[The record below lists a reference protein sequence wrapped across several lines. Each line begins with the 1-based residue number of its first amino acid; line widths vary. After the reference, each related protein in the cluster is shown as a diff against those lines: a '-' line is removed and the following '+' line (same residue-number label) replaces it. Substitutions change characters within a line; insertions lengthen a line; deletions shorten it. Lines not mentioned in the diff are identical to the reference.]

1 MSENEEK
8 IKNQTKNQLKE
19 KENLDI
25 MFNNNTESYQ
35 IMKNQNI
42 KRDEKGKKKALINYE
57 EIKNNEEDIPQP
69 RTRKRSNSVDL
80 YKKHKR
86 EKERKKQLKKDST
99 KNIKENNIASASPDI
114 TNIQTKRPNQNSKYK
129 DKKVSFPKDFVT
141 VIDVESYK
149 QYNVENTSKDPF
161 DDLEFLKNINNINN
175 YNININ
181 INNNKDEDEGKER
194 VMCSCLIY

>member
-1 MSENEEK
+1 MSQ
-8 IKNQTKNQLKE
+8 NQETRNQLKE
-19 KENLDI
+19 NENLDI
-25 MFNNNTESYQ
+25 KFNNNTESYQ
-35 IMKNQNI
+35 IMKNQKVKI
-42 KRDEKGKKKALINYE
+42 DENGKKKALINYE
-57 EIKNNEEDIPQP
+57 EVDNNKEDIPLP

-86 EKERKKQLKKDST
+86 EREKKNKLKKNST
-99 KNIKENNIASASPDI
+99 KNVKESNTASPEDA
-114 TNIQTKRPNQNSKYK
+114 NSPTKRPNKNSKYK

-149 QYNVENTSKDPF
+149 QFNIENTSKDPF

-181 INNNKDEDEGKER
+181 INNKVEDDGKER
-194 VMCSCLIY
+194 VMCSCIIY

>member
-1 MSENEEK
+1 MSQNEES
-8 IKNQTKNQLKE
+8 KNQLKE
-19 KENLDI
+19 NENLDI
-25 MFNNNTESYQ
+25 KFNNNTESYQ
-35 IMKNQNI
+35 IMKNQKVKI
-42 KRDEKGKKKALINYE
+42 DENGKKKALINYE
-57 EIKNNEEDIPQP
+57 EVDNNKEDIPLP

-99 KNIKENNIASASPDI
+99 KSINENNIISASPEI
-114 TNIQTKRPNQNSKYK
+114 SNIQTKRPNQNSKYK

-149 QYNVENTSKDPF
+149 QFNIENTSKDPF
-161 DDLEFLKNINNINN
+161 DDLEFLQNINNINN

-181 INNNKDEDEGKER
+181 INNNKEEDDGKER

>member
-1 MSENEEK
+1 MSQNEEK
-8 IKNQTKNQLKE
+8 IIKKNQLKE
-19 KENLDI
+19 KENIDM

-35 IMKNQNI
+35 IMKNQNV

-57 EIKNNEEDIPQP
+57 EIKNDEDDIPQP

-99 KNIKENNIASASPDI
+99 KSINENNIISASPEI
-114 TNIQTKRPNQNSKYK
+114 SNIQTKRPNQNSKYK

-149 QYNVENTSKDPF
+149 QFNIENTSKDPF
-161 DDLEFLKNINNINN
+161 DDLEFLQNINNINN

-181 INNNKDEDEGKER
+181 INNKVEDDGKER
-194 VMCSCLIY
+194 VMCSCIIY